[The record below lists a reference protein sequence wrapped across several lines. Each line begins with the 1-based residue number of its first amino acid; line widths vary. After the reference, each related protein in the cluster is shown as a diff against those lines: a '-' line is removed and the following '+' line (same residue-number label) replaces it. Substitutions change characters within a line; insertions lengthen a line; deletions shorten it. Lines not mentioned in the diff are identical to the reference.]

1 MADQQPT
8 QAQRPDDALP
18 LPQKVISIH
27 EALIAAKVPH
37 AIGGALALA
46 YYAEPRATIDVDI
59 NVFVPTERW
68 PQVRDALFPLGV
80 NVEADVTALDRDGQV
95 RLWWDRNPVDLF
107 FSYDPFHDEMQ
118 RAARRVP
125 FADTTIPILSP
136 EHLAVCKAM
145 FDRPKDWLD
154 IEQILVATDPVDLP
168 EIEAWLEAMVGD
180 DNPRIKRLREI
191 LVQLGLDGP
200 ETPR

>member
-1 MADQQPT
+1 MVDQQPIR
-8 QAQRPDDALP
+8 AQRPDGALS
-18 LPQKVISIH
+18 LPQKVIAIH
-27 EALIAAKVPH
+27 EALDAAKVPH

-46 YYAEPRATIDVDI
+46 YYAEPRATIDVDV

-68 PQVRDALFPLGV
+68 PRVRDALSPLGV
-80 NVEADVTALDRDGQV
+80 NVGVDAAALNRNGQA

-107 FSYDPFHDEMQ
+107 FSYVPFHDEMQ

-125 FADTTIPILSP
+125 FAETTIPILSP

-154 IEQILVATDPVDLP
+154 IEQILVATDPLDRS
-168 EIEAWLEAMVGD
+168 EIEAWLEGMVGED
-180 DNPRIKRLREI
+180 DQRMKRLREI
-191 LVQLGLDGP
+191 LVALAIDSGSD
-200 ETPR
+200 